1 MFWWIFVLTSY
12 LEELHDWL
20 TKCSYKNDAVIKEI
34 LKSTISWKKRSTR
47 KITKKRTDNTTLVVS
62 YHPVLRKLIE
72 IFRKAHKYTLNSI
85 DC

>member
-1 MFWWIFVLTSY
+1 M
-12 LEELHDWL
+12 EE
-20 TKCSYKNDAVIKEI
+20 KIYKKNNQ
-34 LKSTISWKKRSTR
+34 
-47 KITKKRTDNTTLVVS
+47 KRTDNTTLVVS